1 VKCLRKREIR
11 EKVRGMMSN
20 MLEKGNRG
28 VKVSSVEME
37 NVKKLGLVLEVELS
51 VRQGSHNII

>member
-1 VKCLRKREIR
+1 MK
-11 EKVRGMMSN
+11 N

-37 NVKKLGLVLEVELS
+37 NVKNLGLVLEVELS

>member
-1 VKCLRKREIR
+1 VKCVRKREIR

-37 NVKKLGLVLEVELS
+37 NVKNLGLVLEVELL
-51 VRQGSHNII
+51 VRQWPHNII

>member
-1 VKCLRKREIR
+1 VKCVRKREIR
-11 EKVRGMMSN
+11 EKVRGMMKN

-28 VKVSSVEME
+28 VKASSVEME
-37 NVKKLGLVLEVELS
+37 NVKNLGLVLEVELS